1 MIEEDRYCIDILNQI
16 AAARAALGKVGTTI
30 LKSHMQGCVTSTI
43 KEERSEQA
51 IDELMDVLTKFMR

>member
-1 MIEEDRYCIDILNQI
+1 MIEGDRYCIDILNQI

-30 LKSHMQGCVTSTI
+30 LKSHARMRNFKI